1 LQDTPILF
9 YLKNGLLARL
19 AFTFYQ
25 QGVSIIMIRNFILII
40 FLIIDTTAIANDSI
54 RVLFVYG
61 SRPIDK
67 VEDKWFGGIHGGHVS
82 VSYQNGFA
90 SFIPASGIQIFDQ
103 HTINS
108 KFTCEYGNQFVFDT
122 TDSRYLIISIPADSC
137 QYNRLDSCIREF
149 VNKSPYAYT
158 FFGMRC
164 ASAAYHLLSL
174 AGVLP
179 ELKQSQLWRR
189 YFYPKLL
196 RKELIKMAR
205 QNAWPMVYRSG
216 RTSRHWEKDDL
227 QPN

>member
-1 LQDTPILF
+1 MFRNFVLILF
-9 YLKNGLLARL
+9 
-19 AFTFYQ
+19 F
-25 QGVSIIMIRNFILII
+25 IIGNI
-40 FLIIDTTAIANDSI
+40 AIANDSI

-61 SRPIDK
+61 SRPLDK
-67 VEDKWFGGIHGGHVS
+67 TEDKWFGGIHGGHVS
-82 VSYQNGFA
+82 VSYQKGFA
-90 SFIPASGIQIFDQ
+90 SFIPVSGVQIFDR

-108 KFTCEYGNQFVFDT
+108 KFTYEFSDQFVFDT

-137 QYNRLDSCIREF
+137 QHKRLDSCIGQLMKE
-149 VNKSPYAYT
+149 SPYSYT

-164 ASAAYHLLSL
+164 ASAAYHILSL
-174 AGVLP
+174 AGILP
-179 ELKQSQLWRR
+179 ELKQSRLWRR

-205 QNAWPMVYRSG
+205 QNAWPMLYRSG